1 MANDYRLTLDLS
13 QLSDGLPSSPTSP
26 GVDTPSGFRAGFVS
40 GAKKAAAG
48 FASVQSIRPFISM
61 AMNMRTQ
68 AVNIVTASAQLSQ
81 KTSFVNG
88 MLNTAVDVGMS
99 AISGAMMAGAT
110 GLASTGAGAVVGLAI
125 AAVGKGIGIAQ
136 EVNRLSLEQ
145 SVENVQLTELRTR
158 GGVAFN
164 QSRRGE

>member
-1 MANDYRLTLDLS
+1 MANDYRLTIDIS
-13 QLSDGLPSSPTSP
+13 QLSEGLPSSPTSP
-26 GVDTPSGFRAGFVS
+26 GVDTPSGFRGGFVQ

-61 AMNMRTQ
+61 AMQMRTQ
-68 AVNIVTASAQLSQ
+68 AVNIVSASAQLSQ
-81 KTSFVNG
+81 KTAFVNG
-88 MLNTAVDVGMS
+88 MVNTAVDVGMG

-110 GLASTGAGAVVGLAI
+110 GLASSGAGAVVGLAI
-125 AAVGKGIGIAQ
+125 AAIGKGIGIAQ
-136 EVNRLSLEQ
+136 EANRLNLEET
-145 SVENVQLTELRTR
+145 VENVQLTELRTR

>member
-26 GVDTPSGFRAGFVS
+26 GVDTPSGFRGGFVQ

-81 KTSFVNG
+81 KTAFVNG

-136 EVNRLSLEQ
+136 EANRLSLEET
-145 SVENVQLTELRTR
+145 VENVQLTELRTR

>member
-48 FASVQSIRPFISM
+48 FASLQSIRPFISM
-61 AMNMRTQ
+61 AMQMHTQ

-81 KTSFVNG
+81 KTAFVNG
-88 MLNTAVDVGMS
+88 MLNTAVDVGMG

-110 GLASTGAGAVVGLAI
+110 GLASSGAGAVVGLAI

-145 SVENVQLTELRTR
+145 SVENVQITELRSR

>member
-136 EVNRLSLEQ
+136 EANRLSLEET
-145 SVENVQLTELRTR
+145 VENVQLTELRTR

>member
-13 QLSDGLPSSPTSP
+13 QLSEGLPSSPTSP
-26 GVDTPSGFRAGFVS
+26 GVDTPSGVRGGFVQ

-61 AMNMRTQ
+61 AMQMRTQ
-68 AVNIVTASAQLSQ
+68 AVNIVSASAQLSQ
-81 KTSFVNG
+81 KTAFVNG
-88 MLNTAVDVGMS
+88 MVNTAVDVGMG

-110 GLASTGAGAVVGLAI
+110 GLASSGAGAVVGLAI
-125 AAVGKGIGIAQ
+125 AAIGKGIGIAQ
-136 EVNRLSLEQ
+136 EANRLNLEET
-145 SVENVQLTELRTR
+145 VENVQLTELRTR